1 MLKYGQ
7 FCPVSLAAEIF
18 ADRWSPLI
26 LRELCFGPSTF
37 GDLLSA
43 MPFISRTM
51 LAQRLK
57 ELASAEVVA
66 IEPKARGRG
75 HLYRLTEAG
84 ADFRPLIELLSIWGQ
99 RWIQGRVGPDNL
111 DPGLLMYGMSRQID
125 PGEIPPGRTVVRFE
139 FRGLPKRCRGRG
151 YWWYVIQRP
160 EVDVCIKNPGFDVD
174 AIVRADLAAFTRV
187 ALGYVGLQDALVNR
201 DVSFQ
206 GSKAAIA
213 LLCRLMR
220 LPEFPTLKRFRY
232 EAFSADSRTRDAE
245 LATTA

>member
-26 LRELCFGPSTF
+26 LRELCFGASTF

-125 PGEIPPGRTVVRFE
+125 PGEIPDGRTVAVSSS
-139 FRGLPKRCRGRG
+139 
-151 YWWYVIQRP
+151 
-160 EVDVCIKNPGFDVD
+160 
-174 AIVRADLAAFTRV
+174 AAFP
-187 ALGYVGLQDALVNR
+187 N
-201 DVSFQ
+201 
-206 GSKAAIA
+206 AAEAGAIGGTSSSN
-213 LLCRLMR
+213 LRLMYVSR
-220 LPEFPTLKRFRY
+220 TLASMCTLSSVRTLPHSR
-232 EAFSADSRTRDAE
+232 DSRSVMSACKTPSENVTSPFREVSRPLLFSVD
-245 LATTA
+245 